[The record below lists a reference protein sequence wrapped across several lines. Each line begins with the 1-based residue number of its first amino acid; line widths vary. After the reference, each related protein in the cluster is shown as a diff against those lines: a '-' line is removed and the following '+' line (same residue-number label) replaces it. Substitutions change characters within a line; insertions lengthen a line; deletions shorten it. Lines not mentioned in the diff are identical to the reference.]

1 MGFTYGKPDWL
12 ELARGQES
20 LYLLTNRRGSYS
32 CASIIDSLSRSEQN
46 LLMAAVTPPNQWVQ
60 FITKLETAVVV
71 DGIETSLTSQEYVN
85 HTKNQSGWKYLDAF
99 ERYPVPTWTWRY
111 RGLKIRRR
119 IILDHCG
126 DRVCVWMDF
135 VNRSGQDA
143 EVLVRPWMRFTPKG
157 TMPTADQTWSVG
169 EETITSNGGT
179 LYYGTDGILERE
191 EARFEA
197 DLYFRDD
204 AKDGRAATGAVH
216 ADHSLRFA
224 LPAGASGSGYV
235 IYSRAPITQ
244 TPEAMLREELDRQAS
259 LIARAGI
266 SGELGQALVL
276 AADQFIVDRESTG
289 GRTIIAGYPFFGDW
303 GRDTMIAV
311 LGCCIATGRQE
322 DARSIFRTFLQYQ
335 QRGIMPNMFP
345 ENGREPMYNTVDASL
360 LFINAVYE
368 YSEVF
373 GDLNFV
379 REAMPAMMEIIDW
392 YQRGTD
398 FHIAMAED
406 GLIQA
411 GADLEQVTWMDIR
424 IGDVLP
430 TPRHGK
436 PVEINAYWYNALCI
450 MARFSERT
458 GLGYAA
464 DYVRL
469 SERVKTSFLKAF
481 WNPST
486 HCLRDVISGTASDDQ
501 IRCNQVW
508 ALSLPFTMLEGDQAR
523 QVLDTIYTH
532 LYTPYGLRSLSPQDP
547 EYRPF
552 YGGSLWDRDTAY
564 HQGTVWAFPLGAY
577 YLAALKVH
585 GDTLQIRQRVLEELA
600 QLMSTLREGCIGQI
614 AEIFDGDGPAR
625 SKGCF
630 AQAWSV
636 GELLRALRTAQ
647 SD

>member
-1 MGFTYGKPDWL
+1 MGFQYGKPDWPDL
-12 ELARGQES
+12 TRGQEF

-32 CASIIDSLSRSEQN
+32 SASIIDSLSRSEQN

-71 DGIETSLTSQEYVN
+71 DGIETSLTSQEYVT
-85 HTKNQSGWKYLDAF
+85 HTKNQSGWKYLDSF
-99 ERYPVPTWTWRY
+99 QRDPVPTWTWRY
-111 RGLKIRRR
+111 RGIEIRRR
-119 IILDHCG
+119 IILDHAG
-126 DRVCVWMDF
+126 DRVAVQFDF

-143 EVLVRPWMRFTPKG
+143 TVLVRPWMRFTAKG
-157 TMPTADQTWSVG
+157 IMPTADQTWSLG
-169 EETITSNGGT
+169 ENRITSNGWT
-179 LYYGTDGILERE
+179 LHYATDGHLERE
-191 EARFEA
+191 EPRFET

-204 AKDGRAATGAVH
+204 ARDGRAATGAVH
-216 ADHSLRFA
+216 ADHSLSFD
-224 LPAGASGSGYV
+224 LPAGYAGSGYV
-235 IYSRAPITQ
+235 SYSRDPVTQ
-244 TPEAMLREELDRQAS
+244 TTESMLQEELDRQAR
-259 LIARAGI
+259 LIELAGI
-266 SGELGQALVL
+266 SGHLGNALVL
-276 AADQFIVDRESTG
+276 ASDQFIVDRESTG

-303 GRDTMIAV
+303 GRDTMIAI

-322 DARSIFRTFLQYQ
+322 DARSIFRTFLQYL

-368 YSEVF
+368 YAEAF
-373 GDLNFV
+373 GDLEFV
-379 REAMPAMMEIIDW
+379 REAMPAMVAIIDW

-398 FHIAMAED
+398 FHISMAED

-450 MARFSERT
+450 MAHFSERT
-458 GLGYAA
+458 GLGDAEAYA
-464 DYVRL
+464 RL
-469 SERVKTSFLKAF
+469 SDRVKTSFLTAF
-481 WNPST
+481 WNPAT
-486 HCLRDVISGTASDDQ
+486 GCLRDVISGTASDDQ

-508 ALSLPFTMLEGDQAR
+508 ALSLRYSMLEGTRAR
-523 QVLDTIYTH
+523 QVLDTIYIH
-532 LYTPYGLRSLSPQDP
+532 LYTPYGLRSLSPADP
-547 EYRPF
+547 EYRPV

-577 YLAALKVH
+577 YLAYLKIH
-585 GDTLQIRQRVLEELA
+585 GDTPEVRQRVLDDLS
-600 QLMSTLREGCIGQI
+600 QLNATLREGCIGQI
-614 AEIFDGDGPAR
+614 AEIFDGDVPAR

-636 GELLRALRTAQ
+636 GELLRALKAAQ
-647 SD
+647 TE